1 MAPFVEIVSEL
12 LIFGA
17 VMLMT
22 LAVMREAQR
31 IMEQRRRLG
40 GQAAAGN
47 LSTPSL
53 LARRA
58 SENAFFRWVQHST
71 SISDPDERNQLRQ
84 SLMLAGFSSPNA
96 AIWYV
101 IARFSLAILLPVLF
115 ILLQSMKAKP
125 ETGLGVVI
133 WPLIL
138 CAVGLL
144 APSRILKALA
154 SSRQQQLEFE
164 FPDALDLMVVC
175 VEAGL
180 SLDAAF
186 VRVGQ
191 ETKESHPRI
200 SEEYERVSE
209 QLRAGRA
216 RPDALR
222 AMADRTGVPA
232 IKSFAALLIQTE
244 MLGAGIA
251 QTLRTFSSEM
261 RETRFIK
268 AEEKAMRIPVLMTI
282 PLVACI
288 LPVIVTA
295 LLLPAMI
302 DVVRTLMP
310 ALTGGHGGG

>member
-1 MAPFVEIVSEL
+1 MIPFAEVIAEL

-17 VMLMT
+17 VVLMT
-22 LAVMREAQR
+22 VAVMREAER
-31 IMEQRRRLG
+31 LLEQRRRLG
-40 GQAAAGN
+40 SQTVTAGT
-47 LSTPSL
+47 SGPSL

-58 SENAFFRWVQHST
+58 SENAFFRWVQVST

-84 SLMLAGFSSPNA
+84 ALMLAGFSSPNA
-96 AIWYV
+96 TIWYV
-101 IARFSLAILLPVLF
+101 IARFSLAILLPGIF
-115 ILLQSMKAKP
+115 ILSQFLSAKP
-125 ETGLGVVI
+125 ATGLGVVI
-133 WPLIL
+133 WPLVL
-138 CAVGLL
+138 CAAGLY
-144 APSRILKALA
+144 APSRILSSLA
-154 SSRQQQLEFE
+154 SSRQMNLEFE

-200 SEEYERVSE
+200 SEEFGRVSE

-310 ALTGGHGGG
+310 ALTGGHGG

>member
-133 WPLIL
+133 WPMIL

>member
-1 MAPFVEIVSEL
+1 MIPFFEVIAEL

-17 VMLMT
+17 VVLMT
-22 LAVMREAQR
+22 VAVMREAER
-31 IMEQRRRLG
+31 ILEQRRRLG
-40 GQAAAGN
+40 GQTVTGGMSA
-47 LSTPSL
+47 PSL
-53 LARRA
+53 LAKRA
-58 SENAFFRWVQHST
+58 SESPFFRWVQAST
-71 SISDPDERNQLRQ
+71 SISDPEERSQLRHA
-84 SLMLAGFSSPNA
+84 LMLAGFNSPNA
-96 AIWYV
+96 PIWYV
-101 IARFSLAILLPVLF
+101 IARFSLAILLPGIF
-115 ILLQSMKAKP
+115 ILSQLMSAKP
-125 ETGLGVVI
+125 ATGMGVVI
-133 WPLIL
+133 WPMVL
-138 CAVGLL
+138 CAVGLY
-144 APSRILKALA
+144 APSRILSSIA
-154 SSRQQQLEFE
+154 SSRQMQLEFE

-191 ETKESHPRI
+191 ETRESHPRI
-200 SEEYERVSE
+200 SEEFGRVSE

-261 RETRFIK
+261 RQTRFIK

-310 ALTGGHGGG
+310 ALTGGRGG

>member
-1 MAPFVEIVSEL
+1 MIPFVEVIAEL

-17 VMLMT
+17 VVLMT
-22 LAVMREAQR
+22 VAVMREAER
-31 IMEQRRRLG
+31 ILEQRRRLG
-40 GQAAAGN
+40 GQTVVGGLPA
-47 LSTPSL
+47 PSL
-53 LARRA
+53 LAKRA
-58 SENAFFRWVQHST
+58 SENAFFRWVQVST
-71 SISDPDERNQLRQ
+71 SISDPEERSQLRQ
-84 SLMLAGFSSPNA
+84 ALMLAGFSSPNA
-96 AIWYV
+96 TIWYV
-101 IARFSLAILLPVLF
+101 IVRFSLAILLPGIF
-115 ILLQSMKAKP
+115 ILSQFLSAKP
-125 ETGLGVVI
+125 ATGLSVVI
-133 WPLIL
+133 WPLVL
-138 CAVGLL
+138 CAAGLY
-144 APSRILKALA
+144 APSRILSSLA
-154 SSRQQQLEFE
+154 SSRQMNLEFE

-191 ETKESHPRI
+191 ETRESHPRI
-200 SEEYERVSE
+200 SEEFGRVSE

-310 ALTGGHGGG
+310 ALTGGHGG

>member
-1 MAPFVEIVSEL
+1 MAPFVEIISEL

-22 LAVMREAQR
+22 LAVIREAQR

-40 GQAAAGN
+40 GQAATGG
-47 LSTPSL
+47 LSAPSL

>member
-1 MAPFVEIVSEL
+1 MIPFAEVIAEII
-12 LIFGA
+12 IFGA
-17 VMLMT
+17 VVMAT
-22 LAVMREAQR
+22 VAVMREAER
-31 IMEQRRRLG
+31 LMEQRRRLG
-40 GQAAAGN
+40 GQTVTGGMSA
-47 LSTPSL
+47 PSL
-53 LARRA
+53 LAKRA
-58 SENAFFRWVQHST
+58 SENAFFRWVQVST

-84 SLMLAGFSSPNA
+84 ALTLAGFDSPNA

-101 IARFSLAILLPVLF
+101 IARFSLAILLPGLF
-115 ILLQSMKAKP
+115 ILSQFLSAKP
-125 ETGLGVVI
+125 ATGLDVVI
-133 WPLIL
+133 WPLVL
-138 CAVGLL
+138 CAVGLY
-144 APSRILKALA
+144 APSRILGSLA
-154 SSRQQQLEFE
+154 SSRQTELEFE

-200 SEEYERVSE
+200 SQEFERVSE

-222 AMADRTGVPA
+222 AMADRTGVAA

-268 AEEKAMRIPVLMTI
+268 AEEKAMRIPVLMTV

-288 LPVIVTA
+288 LPVIITA

-310 ALTGGHGGG
+310 AMMGRG

>member
-1 MAPFVEIVSEL
+1 MTPFVEIIAEL

-17 VMLMT
+17 VVLVT
-22 LAVMREAQR
+22 VAVMRELER
-31 IMEQRRRLG
+31 FLDQRRRLG
-40 GQAAAGN
+40 GQTVTGG
-47 LSTPSL
+47 LSVPSL
-53 LARRA
+53 LAKRA
-58 SENAFFRWVQHST
+58 SENAFFRWVQVST
-71 SISDPDERNQLRQ
+71 SISDPDERNQLRS
-84 SLMLAGFSSPNA
+84 SLMLAGFNSPNA
-96 AIWYV
+96 TIWYV
-101 IARFSLAILLPVLF
+101 IARFSLAILLPGLF
-115 ILLQSMKAKP
+115 ILSQFVSAKP
-125 ETGLGVVI
+125 QTGLGVVI
-133 WPLIL
+133 YPIIL
-138 CAVGLL
+138 CALGLY
-144 APSRILKALA
+144 APSRILSILA
-154 SSRQQQLEFE
+154 SSRQQEMEFE

-186 VRVGQ
+186 VRVGR
-191 ETKESHPRI
+191 ETAESHPRI
-200 SEEYERVSE
+200 SEEFGRVSE

-251 QTLRTFSSEM
+251 QTLRTFSTEM

-295 LLLPAMI
+295 LLLPAII

-310 ALTGGHGGG
+310 ALTGGRGG